1 MIERITALAG
11 GVGGAKL
18 LLGFSKIHP
27 PSSLS
32 VIVNTG
38 DDSIFHGLYVCPD
51 LDTVMYTLAGLSDP
65 VTGWGIA
72 GDTRAVLNQLNIY
85 GRPTWFTLGDRD
97 VATHICRTEMLNK
110 GHTLS
115 EVVGFLAKRL
125 GVAVNLFPMSDNIV
139 QTKVATEEGLLNLED
154 YFVRLKTQ
162 PVVKNVQFEGAET
175 AQMSYG
181 FIDSLQNS
189 ELLVFCPSNPIISI
203 NPILAVGSA
212 RTQIKDFSGLRVAVS
227 PIVGGKAVRGP
238 AAKMMQELGYESSA
252 FSVAQMYQDLCDVFV
267 IDNADKDYVQ
277 LIQELGLRVLCTNTI
292 MIELE
297 DKIRLAQEI
306 LDYANSA

>member
-18 LLGFSKIHP
+18 VLGFSNIHP
-27 PSSLS
+27 ASSLS

-51 LDTVMYTLAGLSDP
+51 LDTVMYTLSGLSDP

-72 GDTRAVLNQLNIY
+72 GDTRTVLNQLHIY
-85 GRPTWFTLGDRD
+85 GQPTWFTLGDKD
-97 VATHICRTEMLNK
+97 IATHICRTEMLNS
-110 GHTLS
+110 GYTLS
-115 EVVGFLAKRL
+115 EVTVFLAKRL
-125 GVAVNLFPMSDNIV
+125 GVAVNLFPMSDSII
-139 QTKVATEEGLLNLED
+139 QTKVATEAGLLNLED

-181 FIDSLQNS
+181 FIDALQNG

-203 NPILAVGSA
+203 NPILAVDGA
-212 RTQIKDFSGLRVAVS
+212 RAAIKNFRGLRVAVS
-227 PIVGGKAVRGP
+227 PIIGGKAVRGP
-238 AAKMMQELGYESSA
+238 AAKMMEELGYESSA
-252 FSVAQMYQDLCDVFV
+252 LTVAQMYQDLCDVFV
-267 IDNADKDYVQ
+267 IDNVDQSYEQ
-277 LIQELGLRVLCTNTI
+277 LIQELGLKVLCTNTI
-292 MIELE
+292 MVELE

>member
-27 PSSLS
+27 ASSLS
-32 VIVNTG
+32 AIINTG

-65 VTGWGIA
+65 FTGWGIA

-97 VATHICRTEMLNK
+97 VATHICRTEMLNN
-110 GHTLS
+110 GYTLS
-115 EVVGFLAKRL
+115 DVVGFLAKRL

-181 FIDSLQNS
+181 FIDALQNS

-212 RTQIKDFSGLRVAVS
+212 RTQIKNFSGLRVAVS
-227 PIVGGKAVRGP
+227 PIVGGKAIRGP
-238 AAKMMQELGYESSA
+238 AAKMMEELGYESSA

-267 IDNADKDYVQ
+267 IDNADKGYVQ

-292 MIELE
+292 MLELE

>member
-1 MIERITALAG
+1 M
-11 GVGGAKL
+11 
-18 LLGFSKIHP
+18 
-27 PSSLS
+27 
-32 VIVNTG
+32 
-38 DDSIFHGLYVCPD
+38 CPD

>member
-212 RTQIKDFSGLRVAVS
+212 KTQIKDFSGLRVAVS

-238 AAKMMQELGYESSA
+238 AAKMMEELGYESSA

>member
-27 PSSLS
+27 ASSLS
-32 VIVNTG
+32 AIINTG

-65 VTGWGIA
+65 FTGWGIA

-97 VATHICRTEMLNK
+97 VATHICRTEMLNN
-110 GHTLS
+110 GYTLS
-115 EVVGFLAKRL
+115 DVVGFLAKRL

-181 FIDSLQNS
+181 FLDALQKS

-212 RTQIKDFSGLRVAVS
+212 RTQIKNFSGLRVAVS
-227 PIVGGKAVRGP
+227 PIVGGKAIRGP
-238 AAKMMQELGYESSA
+238 AAKMMEELGYESSA
-252 FSVAQMYQDLCDVFV
+252 FSVAQMYQDL
-267 IDNADKDYVQ
+267 
-277 LIQELGLRVLCTNTI
+277 
-292 MIELE
+292 
-297 DKIRLAQEI
+297 
-306 LDYANSA
+306 

>member
-212 RTQIKDFSGLRVAVS
+212 RTQIKDFSGLVVAVS

>member
-1 MIERITALAG
+1 
-11 GVGGAKL
+11 
-18 LLGFSKIHP
+18 
-27 PSSLS
+27 
-32 VIVNTG
+32 
-38 DDSIFHGLYVCPD
+38 
-51 LDTVMYTLAGLSDP
+51 
-65 VTGWGIA
+65 
-72 GDTRAVLNQLNIY
+72 
-85 GRPTWFTLGDRD
+85 
-97 VATHICRTEMLNK
+97 
-110 GHTLS
+110 
-115 EVVGFLAKRL
+115 
-125 GVAVNLFPMSDNIV
+125 
-139 QTKVATEEGLLNLED
+139 
-154 YFVRLKTQ
+154 
-162 PVVKNVQFEGAET
+162 VVKNVQFEGAET

>member
-306 LDYANSA
+306 LDSANSA

>member
-27 PSSLS
+27 ASSLS
-32 VIVNTG
+32 AIINTG

-65 VTGWGIA
+65 FTGWGIA

-97 VATHICRTEMLNK
+97 VATHICRTEMLNN
-110 GHTLS
+110 GYTLS
-115 EVVGFLAKRL
+115 DVVGFLAKRL

-181 FIDSLQNS
+181 FLDALQKS

-212 RTQIKDFSGLRVAVS
+212 RTQIKNFSGLRVAVS
-227 PIVGGKAVRGP
+227 PIVGGKAIRGP
-238 AAKMMQELGYESSA
+238 AAKMMEELGYESSA

-267 IDNADKDYVQ
+267 IDNADKGYVQ

-292 MIELE
+292 MLELE

>member
-72 GDTRAVLNQLNIY
+72 GDPRAVLNQLNIY

>member
-1 MIERITALAG
+1 MCIR
-11 GVGGAKL
+11 
-18 LLGFSKIHP
+18 
-27 PSSLS
+27 
-32 VIVNTG
+32 
-38 DDSIFHGLYVCPD
+38 
-51 LDTVMYTLAGLSDP
+51 
-65 VTGWGIA
+65 
-72 GDTRAVLNQLNIY
+72 
-85 GRPTWFTLGDRD
+85 DR
-97 VATHICRTEMLNK
+97 

-227 PIVGGKAVRGP
+227 PIVGGKAGRGA

>member
-32 VIVNTG
+32 AIVNTG

-51 LDTVMYTLAGLSDP
+51 LDTVMYTLSGLSDP

-97 VATHICRTEMLNK
+97 VATHICRTEMLNN
-110 GHTLS
+110 GYTLS
-115 EVVGFLAKRL
+115 DVVGFLAKRL

-181 FIDSLQNS
+181 FIDALQNS

-238 AAKMMQELGYESSA
+238 AAKMMEELGYESSA

-267 IDNADKDYVQ
+267 IDNADKGYVQ

-292 MIELE
+292 MVELE